1 MSEGKPGLD
10 LAIVGGTV
18 VDGSGR
24 SSFRADVGV
33 AGDRIVSV
41 GKLREDARRTI
52 DASTLVVAPG
62 FIDVHTH
69 DDLAVVRS
77 PRLEFKVMQG
87 VTTGVVGNCGMG
99 VAPVSPAYRRYYE
112 TFLASAL
119 GEGADFTWRTIAEYY
134 EAVERAG
141 PSLNVACLVPHGL
154 LRLAVM
160 GMEPRPPSGS
170 ELAQMKDLLEEA
182 LAAGGIGLSS
192 GLVYPPGIFATTA
205 ELIELCRVVASHGGL
220 YASHIRDE
228 GERLLEA
235 VGEAIRIGEEAGVA
249 VEISHHKASGQ
260 TNWGKVAQSLRLI
273 EEARSR
279 GLDVTVDVYPYT
291 AGSTVLGMVVAG
303 ASRDEVNPDEILI
316 ASVPGH
322 PELEGKTL
330 EELGQLKGMPPLEA
344 ARSLLQEDPSVVAI
358 MFSMAEE
365 DVRRVMRHPAAM
377 FGSDGLPSTGG
388 KPHPRLYG
396 TFARVLGTYVRQEKV
411 LALEEAIHKMTALPA
426 AKHRLTGRGQVA
438 LGYYADLTVFDPAS
452 VADLATYQ
460 EPRRHP
466 AGIRYVI
473 VNGEVVVDNGRH
485 TGEAAGSILRSGRPA
500 RPD

>member
-1 MSEGKPGLD
+1 M
-10 LAIVGGTV
+10 
-18 VDGSGR
+18 
-24 SSFRADVGV
+24 
-33 AGDRIVSV
+33 
-41 GKLREDARRTI
+41 GKLGGGARRTI
-52 DASTLVVAPG
+52 DASGLVVAPG
-62 FIDVHTH
+62 FIDVHSH
-69 DDLAVVRS
+69 DDLAVVQS

-87 VTTGVVGNCGMG
+87 VTTDVVGNCGMG
-99 VAPVSPAYRRYYE
+99 VAPVSPAYRRYYG
-112 TFLASAL
+112 TFLASVL
-119 GEGADFTWRTIAEYY
+119 GEGADFGWTTTAEYY
-134 EAVERAG
+134 EAVESAG

-160 GMEPRPPSGS
+160 GMEPRPPSDS

-182 LAAGGIGLSS
+182 LAVGGIGLSS
-192 GLVYPPGIFATTA
+192 GLIYPPGIFATTA

-249 VEISHHKASGQ
+249 VEISHHKAAERP
-260 TNWGKVAQSLRLI
+260 NWGKVAKSLRLI
-273 EEARSR
+273 EEARAR

-291 AGSTVLGMVVAG
+291 AGSTTLGVLVAS
-303 ASRDEVNPDEILI
+303 ALRDEADPEDILI
-316 ASVPGH
+316 ASASRH

-330 EELGQLKGMPPLEA
+330 EEVGRLKGMPPLEA
-344 ARSLLQEDPSVVAI
+344 ARNILQEDPSVVAI
-358 MFSMAEE
+358 VFSMAEE

-396 TFARVLGTYVRQEKV
+396 TFARVLGTYVREEKV
-411 LALEEAIHKMTALPA
+411 LTLEEAIHKMTALPA
-426 AKHRLTGRGQVA
+426 AKHRLAGRGEIA
-438 LGYYADLTVFDPAS
+438 LGYYADLTIFSPDS
-452 VADLATYQ
+452 VADVATYQ

-473 VNGEVVVDNGRH
+473 VNGEVVVDDGRH
-485 TGEAAGSILRSGRPA
+485 TGKAAGSILRAGR
-500 RPD
+500 

>member
-1 MSEGKPGLD
+1 M
-10 LAIVGGTV
+10 
-18 VDGSGR
+18 VDGRGCAGS
-24 SSFRADVGV
+24 RADVGI
-33 AGDRIVSV
+33 AGARIVSV
-41 GKLREDARRTI
+41 GKLGGGARRTI
-52 DASTLVVAPG
+52 DASGLVVAPG
-62 FIDVHTH
+62 FIDVHAH
-69 DDLAVVRS
+69 DDLAVVQS

-87 VTTGVVGNCGMG
+87 VTTDVVGNCGMG
-99 VAPVSPAYRRYYE
+99 VAPVSPAYRRYYD
-112 TFLASAL
+112 TFLASVL
-119 GEGADFTWRTIAEYY
+119 GEGADFGWTTTAEYY
-134 EAVERAG
+134 QAVESTG

-160 GMEPRPPSGS
+160 GMEPRPPSDS

-192 GLVYPPGIFATTA
+192 GLIYPPGIFATTA
-205 ELIELCRVVASHGGL
+205 ELTELCRVVASHGGL

-249 VEISHHKASGQ
+249 VEISHHKAAERA
-260 TNWGKVAQSLRLI
+260 NWGKVAESLRLI
-273 EEARSR
+273 EEARAR

-291 AGSTVLGMVVAG
+291 AGSTMLGVLVAS
-303 ASRDEVNPDEILI
+303 ALRDEADPEDILI
-316 ASVPGH
+316 ASASRH

-330 EELGQLKGMPPLEA
+330 EEVGRLKGMPPLEA

-358 MFSMAEE
+358 VFSMAEE

-396 TFARVLGTYVRQEKV
+396 TFARVLETYVRQEKV
-411 LALEEAIHKMTALPA
+411 LTLEEAIHKMTALPA
-426 AKHRLTGRGQVA
+426 AKHRLAGRGEIA
-438 LGYYADLTVFDPAS
+438 LGYYADLTIFSPAS
-452 VADLATYQ
+452 VADVATYQ

-473 VNGEVVVDNGRH
+473 VNGEVVVDDGRH
-485 TGEAAGSILRSGRPA
+485 TGKAAGSILRAGR
-500 RPD
+500 

>member
-1 MSEGKPGLD
+1 MSDNEPGLD

-24 SSFRADVGV
+24 PAFRADVGV
-33 AGDRIVSV
+33 VGEHIVSV
-41 GKLREDARRTI
+41 GRLDGSAHRTI
-52 DASTLVVAPG
+52 DASGLVIAPG
-62 FIDVHTH
+62 FIDVHAH
-69 DDLAVVRS
+69 DDLAVVQS
-77 PRLEFKVMQG
+77 PRVEFKVMQG
-87 VTTGVVGNCGMG
+87 VTTDVVGNCGMG
-99 VAPVSPAYRRYYE
+99 VAPVSPAYRRYYG

-119 GEGADFTWRTIAEYY
+119 GEGTDFSWSTTAEYY
-134 EAVERAG
+134 EAVESAG

-160 GMEPRPPSGS
+160 GLEPRPPSDS

-192 GLVYPPGIFATTA
+192 GLVYPPGVFATSA
-205 ELIELCRVVASHGGL
+205 ELIELCRVVASYGGL

-235 VGEAIRIGEEAGVA
+235 VGEAIRIGEEAGVP

-260 TNWGKVAQSLRLI
+260 PNWGKVTKSLRMI
-273 EEARSR
+273 EEARAR

-303 ASRDEVNPDEILI
+303 APRDEVSPDEVLI
-316 ASVPGH
+316 ASAPAH
-322 PELEGKTL
+322 PELDGKSL
-330 EELGQLKGMPPLEA
+330 EELGRLKGMPPLEA

-365 DVRRVMRHPAAM
+365 DVRRVMRHPATM

-411 LALEEAIHKMTALPA
+411 LTLEEAIHKMTALPA
-426 AKHRLTGRGQVA
+426 AKHRLAGRGQVA
-438 LGYYADLTVFDPAS
+438 LGYYADLAIFDPAS

-466 AGIRYVI
+466 AGIHYVI
-473 VNGEVVVDNGRH
+473 VNGEVVVEGGRH
-485 TGEAAGSILRSGRPA
+485 TGKAAGSILRPGR
-500 RPD
+500 

>member
-10 LAIVGGTV
+10 LAIVGGTA

-24 SSFRADVGV
+24 PGSRADVGIT
-33 AGDRIVSV
+33 GERIVSV
-41 GKLREDARRTI
+41 GKLGEGTRRTI
-52 DASTLVVAPG
+52 DASGLVVAPG
-62 FIDVHTH
+62 FIDVHAH
-69 DDLAVVRS
+69 DDLAVVQS

-87 VTTGVVGNCGMG
+87 VTTDVVGNCGMG

-119 GEGADFTWRTIAEYY
+119 GEGADFTWRTTSEYY

-160 GMEPRPPSGS
+160 GMEPRPPSDS
-170 ELAQMKDLLEEA
+170 ELAEMKNLLEEA

-192 GLVYPPGIFATTA
+192 GLIYPPGIFATTA
-205 ELIELCRVVASHGGL
+205 ELTELCRVVASHGGL

-235 VGEAIRIGEEAGVA
+235 VGEAIRIGEEAGVV
-249 VEISHHKASGQ
+249 VEISHHKAAERS
-260 TNWGKVAQSLRLI
+260 NWGKVAESLRLI
-273 EEARSR
+273 EEARAR
-279 GLDVTVDVYPYT
+279 GLDITVDVYPYT
-291 AGSTVLGMVVAG
+291 AGSTVLGVLVAS
-303 ASRDEVNPDEILI
+303 ALRDEADPDEILI
-316 ASVPGH
+316 ASAPHH

-330 EELGQLKGMPPLEA
+330 EELGRLRGMPPLEA
-344 ARSLLQEDPSVVAI
+344 ARGLLQEDPSVVAI
-358 MFSMAEE
+358 VFSMAEE

-411 LALEEAIHKMTALPA
+411 LTLEEAIHKMTALPA
-426 AKHRLTGRGQVA
+426 AKHRLAGRGEIA
-438 LGYYADLTVFDPAS
+438 LGYYADLAIFDPAS
-452 VADLATYQ
+452 VADVATYQ

-473 VNGEVVVDNGRH
+473 VNGEVIVDDGRH
-485 TGEAAGSILRSGRPA
+485 TGKAAGRVLRAGR
-500 RPD
+500 